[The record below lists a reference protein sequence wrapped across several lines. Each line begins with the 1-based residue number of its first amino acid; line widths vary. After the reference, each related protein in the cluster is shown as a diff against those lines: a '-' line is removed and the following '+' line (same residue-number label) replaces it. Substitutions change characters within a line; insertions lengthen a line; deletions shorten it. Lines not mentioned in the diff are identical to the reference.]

1 MFDKDYSEVASLPIN
16 REFWKTDDKAWVK
29 TREELWKKDVKKR
42 ARELF
47 VKNIS
52 GLYVKEDLD
61 DLGNYFVK
69 GEIAPYETMIL
80 FALLWLHPSSDK
92 QVWQDIKKATDC
104 LSQDFVQR
112 FFYKTSFRA
121 LHTAMDLTQNLPVSY
136 ETEGFVGNRL
146 GLLYDILVRD
156 NSSKWDRDEKIL
168 GIKQTYIDSP
178 KGKYLKRILGVR
190 SERLNQNAIGQFFI
204 GEWFDRLESAGLEK
218 EEQGCTE
225 AIFIQVL
232 LQNQVFAL
240 PVVDYDDLKKDVYS
254 PASMIIT
261 FDPKNHDALLQK
273 NMAKELYDRIEGN
286 TDFPKSVSQL
296 WDDTKRLV
304 ESCTKSYKQYLK

>member
-121 LHTAMDLTQNLPVSY
+121 LGIALYHSRNLPRS
-136 ETEGFVGNRL
+136 FQMVGYVGDRL
-146 GLLYDILVRD
+146 GLLYDLLVLD
-156 NSSKWDRDEKIL
+156 NSSKWDQDEKIIEL
-168 GIKQTYIDSP
+168 KQSYIDAS
-178 KGKYLKRILGVR
+178 KSKFIRSFIGVR
-190 SERLNQNAIGQFFI
+190 KEQLNPNEIGPYFI
-204 GEWFDRLESAGLEK
+204 DEWFERIENTGFEK
-218 EEQGCTE
+218 EKLEE
-225 AIFIQVL
+225 VESVFLQVIL
-232 LQNQVFAL
+232 NNELFDL
-240 PVVDYDDLKKDVYS
+240 PKIDYDDLKKDIYS
-254 PASMIIT
+254 PTSMILT
-261 FDPKNHDALLQK
+261 YDPKNHDMAVQK

-304 ESCTKSYKQYLK
+304 ESCTNSYKQYLK